1 MSQCASKRIRHIVV
15 AFILALCMTMGLSA
29 CNGGNSFHSPESY
42 ADLPDHYVQ
51 GADYPMSF
59 YGGAG
64 GPYITPAESGYYFLA
79 DHYLYYLDEETLK
92 ATPLCNRPDC
102 THDEDCS
109 AYFGYDIHR
118 FIQYYEGK
126 LYVQAMLEDTNK
138 TGISQE
144 YGLYEVDP
152 ESYRRR
158 LVCKLAFVDGSC
170 TYYLH
175 RGYLYMYQYN
185 SELQNQRLYRVAL
198 DELTEEPKGELIYE
212 GKTPLAWIP
221 YMYGNHYIMLNTK
234 EDGDRLK
241 GYLLDYNVKDGSTF
255 EVKDPSE
262 AKVSL
267 LFTSGAVDHSLI
279 FYPSDLEDKSGTQI
293 DFYRYD
299 YDKHTVEEFGSFPDK
314 GDGLR
319 SFITYD
325 GANFLEVRLGTT
337 ENKTVREKQT
347 ISLLDEN
354 RNQIKSA
361 EIGNYANGGGF
372 CVGDEKFSFF
382 FDDRSLHSYSTLYVV
397 DKRDGAFEITTPKL
411 LTTKPEEESIE

>member
-1 MSQCASKRIRHIVV
+1 MIKRVLSLV
-15 AFILALCMTMGLSA
+15 LALCMTMGLSA

-109 AYFGYDIHR
+109 AYFDYDSNR

-126 LYVQAMLEDTNK
+126 LYVQAMLKDTDK

-152 ESYRRR
+152 ESCSRR
-158 LVCKLAFVDGSC
+158 LVCKLGFASSDG
-170 TYYLH
+170 TYAYYLH
-175 RGYLYMYQYN
+175 RGYLYIYQYD
-185 SELQNQRLYRVAL
+185 SESQNQRLYRVAL

-212 GKTPLAWIP
+212 GKTPLVWFP

-241 GYLLDYNVKDGSTF
+241 GYLLDYNLKDGSTF

-325 GANFLEVRLGTT
+325 GANFLEVRLGTA
-337 ENKTVREKQT
+337 EDKTVREKQT

-354 RNQIKSA
+354 RNQIKTA
-361 EIGNYANGGGF
+361 EIGNYGDGGF

-382 FDDRSLHSYSTLYVV
+382 FDDVSLHSYSTLYVL

>member
-1 MSQCASKRIRHIVV
+1 MIKRVLSLV
-15 AFILALCMTMGLSA
+15 LALCMTMGLSA

-109 AYFGYDIHR
+109 AYFDYDSNR

-126 LYVQAMLEDTNK
+126 LYVQAMLEDTDK

-152 ESYRRR
+152 ESCSRR
-158 LVCKLAFVDGSC
+158 LVCKLGFASSDG
-170 TYYLH
+170 TYAYYLH
-175 RGYLYMYQYN
+175 RGYLYIYQYD
-185 SELQNQRLYRVAL
+185 SESQNQRLYRVAL

-212 GKTPLAWIP
+212 GKTPLVWFP

-241 GYLLDYNVKDGSTF
+241 GYLLDYNLKDGSTF

-325 GANFLEVRLGTT
+325 GANFLEVRLGTA
-337 ENKTVREKQT
+337 EDKTVREKQT

-354 RNQIKSA
+354 RNQIKTA
-361 EIGNYANGGGF
+361 EIGNYGDGGF

-382 FDDRSLHSYSTLYVV
+382 FDDVSLHSYSTLYVL